1 MSLFTRFKDA
11 ILKEQEEDVA
21 QTTEYINAY
30 SPKKLALM
38 GLAVINLNI
47 TNMRTGIGGKT
58 ILEMQLDNA
67 VSNGDLSSVSM
78 KTGDIVRI
86 AKMTKAE
93 RKKAKKEEET
103 QDCDESIDAVVVKVS
118 NQTITLSVDEST
130 SDDKIL
136 NYYNNTNDSSRFW
149 IVKLANS
156 ITYKRM
162 IATMNKVLEL
172 KESEKNDIHKLLL
185 GETKHILLSG
195 NSTINFFNSGLNQSQ
210 KSAIDFAINKSNIS
224 IIFGPPGTGKT
235 MTLVEL
241 IRQLTLRGEKV
252 LVCGPSNISVDTI
265 LERLGSHYKA
275 GELIRIGHP
284 ARLLPVNLQHSLEVL
299 SKSFGRDVIKDLEND
314 IQSVLNKIKKCKR
327 YTERKAL
334 YQELKQLKK
343 ELVHRER
350 KIVHEL
356 LNGAQVVLATLHGA
370 GSFDL
375 KRSGVSFDTII
386 IDEVSQSLEPQC
398 WIPLLHN
405 DKFKRLVIAGDNMQ
419 LPPTIISGN
428 ASLLETTLFDRLV
441 KEVEGNKYKKLL
453 NVQYRMNDSIMKF
466 PSMQL
471 YEDKL
476 ISDASVKNIKLTD
489 LPDVESNDET
499 SIQCVWYDT
508 QGGDFPEQ
516 KLESIKGDSKYNEM
530 ELQIVKSHIR
540 RLVDSGV
547 LPQDIGV
554 IAPYAAQVQLLKKQL
569 GPESLIEV
577 STVDGFQG
585 REKEVIILTLV
596 RSNDERDVGFLSE
609 ERRLNVA
616 ITRPKRQLCVIGDLQ
631 LMNESGHKFLQNWS
645 KYVEDGFEDGES
657 IKPYE
662 IVYPNIDDF
671 AS

>member
-162 IATMNKVLEL
+162 ITTMNKVLEL

-185 GETKHILLSG
+185 GETKHNLLSG
-195 NSTINFFNSGLNQSQ
+195 NSTINFFN
-210 KSAIDFAINKSNIS
+210 FAINKSNIS

-299 SKSFGRDVIKDLEND
+299 SKSFGREVIKDLEND

-343 ELVHRER
+343 ELVQRER

-405 DKFKRLVIAGDNMQ
+405 
-419 LPPTIISGN
+419 
-428 ASLLETTLFDRLV
+428 
-441 KEVEGNKYKKLL
+441 EVEGNKDKKLL

>member
-1 MSLFTRFKDA
+1 M
-11 ILKEQEEDVA
+11 KEQEEDVA

-162 IATMNKVLEL
+162 ITTMNKVLEL

-185 GETKHILLSG
+185 GETKHNLLSG

-299 SKSFGRDVIKDLEND
+299 SKSFGREVIKDRK
-314 IQSVLNKIKKCKR
+314 STRLN
-327 YTERKAL
+327 
-334 YQELKQLKK
+334 
-343 ELVHRER
+343 
-350 KIVHEL
+350 
-356 LNGAQVVLATLHGA
+356 
-370 GSFDL
+370 S
-375 KRSGVSFDTII
+375 
-386 IDEVSQSLEPQC
+386 
-398 WIPLLHN
+398 
-405 DKFKRLVIAGDNMQ
+405 
-419 LPPTIISGN
+419 
-428 ASLLETTLFDRLV
+428 
-441 KEVEGNKYKKLL
+441 
-453 NVQYRMNDSIMKF
+453 
-466 PSMQL
+466 
-471 YEDKL
+471 
-476 ISDASVKNIKLTD
+476 
-489 LPDVESNDET
+489 
-499 SIQCVWYDT
+499 
-508 QGGDFPEQ
+508 
-516 KLESIKGDSKYNEM
+516 
-530 ELQIVKSHIR
+530 SHIQKSR
-540 RLVDSGV
+540 MPSS
-547 LPQDIGV
+547 
-554 IAPYAAQVQLLKKQL
+554 A
-569 GPESLIEV
+569 
-577 STVDGFQG
+577 
-585 REKEVIILTLV
+585 
-596 RSNDERDVGFLSE
+596 
-609 ERRLNVA
+609 
-616 ITRPKRQLCVIGDLQ
+616 
-631 LMNESGHKFLQNWS
+631 
-645 KYVEDGFEDGES
+645 
-657 IKPYE
+657 
-662 IVYPNIDDF
+662 
-671 AS
+671 